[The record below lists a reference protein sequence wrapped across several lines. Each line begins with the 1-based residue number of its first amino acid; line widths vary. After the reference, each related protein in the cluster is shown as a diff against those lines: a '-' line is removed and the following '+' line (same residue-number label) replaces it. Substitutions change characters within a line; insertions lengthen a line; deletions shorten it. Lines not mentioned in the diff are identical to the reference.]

1 MSSYIHPTSMTLALP
16 KEKIEKLQA
25 QWKELKKKNP
35 QTAVIELPQLLGKV
49 SFSAQVVLSRRWH
62 QKYLQ

>member
-25 QWKELKKKNP
+25 QWKELKKK
-35 QTAVIELPQLLGKV
+35 ILK
-49 SFSAQVVLSRRWH
+49 
-62 QKYLQ
+62 LQ